1 METIITV
8 LLVFALGVLALTV
21 FGMTITKKAI
31 EDFEWLSGFVDRC
44 DKSEENKDAILEE
57 YSRLLESGRI
67 PTEMLEELRRRIIKK
82 FK

>member
-1 METIITV
+1 M
-8 LLVFALGVLALTV
+8 
-21 FGMTITKKAI
+21 

-57 YSRLLESGRI
+57 YSRLLESGKI
-67 PTEMLEELRRRIIKK
+67 PTEMLGELRRRIIKK